1 MLNRK
6 RLQQMLKIM
15 PLGVLLFA
23 NAFVVP
29 AQTTPGAESAAGGN
43 AAKIEYKDLKVTR
56 VWGVDDKTGH
66 ETDESNGLYNA
77 IIVEIGRLYDWAKQE
92 GNDASKLILY
102 LDGYPLKGIPIK
114 IDQVTADRISYVLFP
129 RDATE
134 QEWKNL
140 LGRPHSFKRAVD
152 VTVGLENHVPLSSNS
167 RIKLTVLS
175 RAMFWAFLAA
185 LIVLIGFFV
194 WLARASDVLRDAGPQ
209 PAAGRKTFSL
219 GRTQM
224 AFWFFMVVASY
235 AFIFLVTSAYG
246 SLPGSVL
253 ALIGISAGTAL
264 ASAVIDTSK
273 RNAAESELK
282 TLALERATLKAE
294 ESAAH
299 AATGEHDARKT
310 RLAQIEAKIAQ
321 ITGLLAPQDTQGFF
335 HDILSDAN
343 GISFHRFQIAVWT
356 VVLGFIFIAQVYN
369 LLSMPDFPETLLAL
383 MGISGGT
390 YLGFKFPEQQT

>member
-6 RLQQMLKIM
+6 SLQFLLKI
-15 PLGVLLFA
+15 LALTTLLFVSTGVIKA
-23 NAFVVP
+23 E
-29 AQTTPGAESAAGGN
+29 TTPGSTGN
-43 AAKIEYKDLKVTR
+43 AVKVDYSELKVSG
-56 VWGVDDKTGH
+56 VWGVDEKTGH

-77 IIVEIGRLYDWAKQE
+77 IIVEIGRLSDWAKQE
-92 GNDASKLILY
+92 GNDANNLILY

-114 IDQVTADRISYVLFP
+114 IDQVTKDKISYVLFP

-140 LGRPHSFKRAVD
+140 LGRPHSFKRAVT
-152 VTVGLENHVPLSSNS
+152 VTIGLENKVPIYSNF
-167 RIKLTVLS
+167 RIKLTVLN
-175 RAMFWAFLAA
+175 RGLFWTLTVA
-185 LIVLIGFFV
+185 LIVLLGFFI
-194 WLARASDVLRDAGPQ
+194 WLAKDSDILRDAGPP
-209 PAAGRKTFSL
+209 PAGARKTFSL

-224 AFWFFMVVASY
+224 AFWFFLVVASY

-264 ASAVIDTSK
+264 GAAVIDTSK
-273 RNAAESELK
+273 RNTAASELE
-282 TLALERATLKAE
+282 TLAVEKATLEAE
-294 ESAAH
+294 NLDAAK
-299 AATGEHDARKT
+299 RT
-310 RLAQIEAKIAQ
+310 RLAQVNEKIAQ
-321 ITGLLAPQDTQGFF
+321 INAAISPKGTRGFF
-335 HDILSDAN
+335 RDILSDAT

-356 VVLGFIFIAQVYN
+356 LVLMFIFIAQVYN

-390 YLGFKFPEQQT
+390 YLGFKFPEKES